1 MPPKSP
7 GASPPSARSSLSAAE
22 ILTVAVIIADREG
35 IAAVSMRRLARELSV
50 TPMALYWHF
59 DDKEQLL
66 DAMAE
71 RVVADAEFTDSPDLT
86 WDDRYRGVLITLVTL
101 LQAHPWMGR
110 LVIERIVP
118 LPNYLAALEIM
129 LDSARVA
136 GLNPRL
142 AAGLAQQSVQA
153 VVILAE
159 YEPRHDHPAPA
170 GAEECSDREAF
181 LGTVDADRFPNVRAA
196 AEPLS
201 TPQEIDDYYRYGL
214 DMIIGGLRAIAD
226 SLT

>member
-1 MPPKSP
+1 MPYIVRMPKSS
-7 GASPPSARSSLSAAE
+7 GTSSSARSSLSSAD

-71 RVVADAEFTDSPDLT
+71 RVVADAEFTDSPDLA
-86 WDDRYRGVLITLVTL
+86 WDDRYRGVLITLVKL
-101 LQAHPWMGR
+101 LRAHPWMGR

-118 LPNYLAALEIM
+118 LPNFLAALEIM
-129 LDSARVA
+129 LDSTRVA
-136 GLNPRL
+136 GLDPRL
-142 AAGLAQQSVQA
+142 GAHLAQQVVQA

-159 YEPRHDHPAPA
+159 YEPKHDQHAED
-170 GAEECSDREAF
+170 EECSDREAF
-181 LGTVDADRFPNVRAA
+181 LGTIDADRFPNVRAA

-201 TPQEIDDYYRYGL
+201 TPQDVDDYYR
-214 DMIIGGLRAIAD
+214 AA
-226 SLT
+226 ST